1 MKRKSIIEKIL
12 FTFLLTIVLVM
23 PTKVFAVTYGEIL
36 DDLSK
41 AETDLRNNQNSINN
55 TQGKINTDSAS
66 IRKLQE
72 EIKAMQ
78 DEAVKLQQEIA
89 DSNAEIDNKK
99 QQTKSVI
106 AYLQMSQGENVYL
119 DYVFGS
125 DSITDVVYRMSVVEQ
140 ITEYNDQVVKEL
152 EALIKANEERKIELA
167 AREKESET
175 KIQNLN
181 SEIAKLNKTKA
192 SLLSESPS
200 LEDEVKAKK
209 IIAQSYKEQG
219 CKNRSDVIGRDCA
232 TTASNAIFQ
241 RPIRKGYVTSFT
253 GYRHICTP
261 RNGCY
266 YNFHKGIDLGSPDGR
281 NTPIYS
287 IGKGQVKKKWSDTAG
302 ALNVTIYYNLNGT
315 YYSATYAH
323 LDRYANIYEGMN
335 VDANTIIGYM
345 GATGNVTGIHLHLE
359 VYPCR
364 LWGDNQCGNWNS
376 YSSFAEN
383 MFKNGYKGSESV
395 ISFPSGTYRYWY
407 SR

>member
-1 MKRKSIIEKIL
+1 MRKDIVKKIL
-12 FTFLLTIVLVM
+12 LTFVLGTVLVF
-23 PTKVFAVTYGEIL
+23 PYDAYAVTYGEIL
-36 DDLSK
+36 DDLAK
-41 AETDLRNNQNSINN
+41 AEADLNNNQSSINN
-55 TQGKINTDSAS
+55 TQGKINTDNAT
-66 IRKLQE
+66 IRKLNE

-78 DEAVKLQQEIA
+78 DETVKLQQEIA
-89 DSNAEIDNKK
+89 DSNVEIDNKK

-106 AYLQMSQGENVYL
+106 AYLQMSQGENAYL

-125 DSITDVVYRMSVVEQ
+125 DSITDVVYRLSVVEQ
-140 ITEYNDQVVKEL
+140 ITEYNDQVIKDL
-152 EALIKANEERKIELA
+152 EILIKANEEKKVELA
-167 AREKESET
+167 AREKESES
-175 KIQNLN
+175 KIQTLN

-192 SLLSESPS
+192 SLMSESPS
-200 LEDEVKAKK
+200 LEEEVKAKK

-253 GYRHICTP
+253 GYRYICTAK
-261 RNGCY
+261 RGCY
-266 YNFHKGIDLGSPDGR
+266 HSFHKGIDLGSPDGR

-287 IGKGQVKKKWSDTAG
+287 IGTGQIQKKWSDQDG
-302 ALNVTIYYNLNGT
+302 ALNVTIYYNLRGT

-323 LDRYANIYEGMN
+323 LDRYANIYDGMK
-335 VDANTIIGYM
+335 VTPDTIIGYM

-364 LWGDNQCGNWNS
+364 LWGDSQCGNWNS

-395 ISFPSGTYRYWY
+395 ISFPSGTYKYWY